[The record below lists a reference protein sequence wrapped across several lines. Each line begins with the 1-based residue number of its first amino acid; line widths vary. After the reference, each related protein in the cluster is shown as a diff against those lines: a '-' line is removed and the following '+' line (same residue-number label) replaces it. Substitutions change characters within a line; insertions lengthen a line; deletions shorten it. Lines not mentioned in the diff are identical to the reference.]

1 MEHLLWNISIKHYS
15 VAPDLALMNFALTNS
30 ALTNSA
36 LTNSALTFYQ
46 KRGTHDT

>member
-36 LTNSALTFYQ
+36 LTFYQ